1 MTMVSVAR
9 RVLERRRIELRDY
22 EAEQNEDECGESE
35 RCLAIRRKGRYE
47 TDREDRPLETA
58 TDCLKG

>member
-1 MTMVSVAR
+1 MVSV
-9 RVLERRRIELRDY
+9 VSQILERRRIELRDY
-22 EAEQNEDECGESE
+22 EAEQNEDDCGESE